1 MMGAVRAWFEALSQ
15 REQRTVLLGS
25 AAAVIVLLFG
35 TLLPFERHVNG
46 AQQRVATKQA
56 DLAWLESMR
65 PQIAQ
70 LQGTAPIASH
80 ESMVVLVDRI
90 ARETGVARQLAGSQ
104 PSGDGSLS
112 VHLEQVPFDA
122 LAGWAGALVQRYGV
136 HISSASVE
144 GSTAAGLVNATF
156 VLRDH

>member
-1 MMGAVRAWFEALSQ
+1 MAGLRAWFEALNA
-15 REQRTVLLGS
+15 REQRTVLFGGV
-25 AAAVIVLLFG
+25 AVAIVLLFG
-35 TLLPFERHVNG
+35 ALLPFERRVNT
-46 AQQRVATKQA
+46 AQQRVASKQA
-56 DLAWLESMR
+56 DLAWLQSMA

-70 LQGTAPIASH
+70 LQAAAPIANH
-80 ESMVVLVDRI
+80 ESLVVLVDRI
-90 ARETGVARQLAGSQ
+90 ARETGVARQLSGSQ

-136 HISSASVE
+136 HIASASVE
-144 GSTAAGLVNATF
+144 GGTAGGLVNATF

>member
-1 MMGAVRAWFEALSQ
+1 MSDPLARLRALQ
-15 REQRTVLLGS
+15 G
-25 AAAVIVLLFG
+25 
-35 TLLPFERHVNG
+35 
-46 AQQRVATKQA
+46 A
-56 DLAWLESMR
+56 DLPVHGGRTLAYVYDSGDPE
-65 PQIAQ
+65 
-70 LQGTAPIASH
+70 
-80 ESMVVLVDRI
+80 VDRI

-136 HISSASVE
+136 HIASASVE
-144 GSTAAGLVNATF
+144 SGTAGGLVNATF